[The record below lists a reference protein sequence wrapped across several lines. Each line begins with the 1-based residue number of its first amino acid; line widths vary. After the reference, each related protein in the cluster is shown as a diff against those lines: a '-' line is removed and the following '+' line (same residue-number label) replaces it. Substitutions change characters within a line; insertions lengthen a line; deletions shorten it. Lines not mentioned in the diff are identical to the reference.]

1 MDIITKMK
9 RKMEYVRHENNI
21 PFKKHKL
28 LDLRTMER
36 FAKFDMFKCIYKVAP
51 TVHQHITT
59 HSTSTEKEE
68 KKAEGV
74 LVDCLLDGLA
84 DLHDRGIPP
93 YAIIHMYVKCDGLET
108 DFMFTG
114 TGPAR
119 LTLKQ
124 LREGEV
130 RQIVSQFASIIQS
143 GKEVSI
149 DDKTLFTFYAFIP
162 PVEYR

>member
-1 MDIITKMK
+1 MK
-9 RKMEYVRHENNI
+9 RKMEYMRHENNI

-74 LVDCLLDGLA
+74 LVDCLMDGLA

-108 DFMFTG
+108 DYMFTG

-149 DDKTLFTFYAFIP
+149 DEKTLFTFYAFIP

>member
-36 FAKFDMFKCIYKVAP
+36 FAKFDMFKCIYKAAP

-74 LVDCLLDGLA
+74 LVDCLMDGLA

-108 DFMFTG
+108 DFMFNG
-114 TGPAR
+114 TGPNR

-124 LREGEV
+124 LRERE
-130 RQIVSQFASIIQS
+130 
-143 GKEVSI
+143 K
-149 DDKTLFTFYAFIP
+149 
-162 PVEYR
+162 

>member
-1 MDIITKMK
+1 
-9 RKMEYVRHENNI
+9 MEYVRHENNI

-28 LDLRTMER
+28 LDLRSMER

-59 HSTSTEKEE
+59 HSTSIEKAE

-74 LVDCLLDGLA
+74 LVDCLMDGLA

-108 DFMFTG
+108 DFMFNG
-114 TGPAR
+114 TGPNR

-149 DDKTLFTFYAFIP
+149 DEKTVFTFYAFIP
-162 PVEYR
+162 SVEYR

>member
-1 MDIITKMK
+1 MK

-74 LVDCLLDGLA
+74 LVDCLMDGLA

-108 DFMFTG
+108 DFMFNG
-114 TGPAR
+114 TGPNR

-149 DDKTLFTFYAFIP
+149 DEKTVFTFYAFIP